1 LFFSALFGLEMQ
13 KVTRDWWKLY
23 SVGLHN
29 LCFATNIVKV
39 NGIKEGEMDRDC
51 STNLTDEK

>member
-1 LFFSALFGLEMQ
+1 ME

-29 LCFATNIVKV
+29 LCFSTSIVKD
-39 NGIKEGEMDRDC
+39 NGIKECEMDRDC
-51 STNLTDEK
+51 STSGTDEK